1 MTARHLIFVLFFTLS
16 LTTFSQTKSYF
27 PYLTRVSIDT
37 TYNVFFSYDKRFTR
51 FINKPCFLLDRE
63 DPLFCAKDSVLA
75 EWMVIAKF
83 KNETLRDSLTIV
95 YSEGMSADP
104 GYVVTSMTGEI
115 ISRFS
120 CLEFYIN
127 GSGTIYTS
135 GHVNNMY
142 NRRRKFQIQNDTILE
157 INQPYNYVGLKGKTL
172 KAITLYKDRVGNEI
186 VAQIPKDYE
195 IEILLADATT
205 KDFNIDN
212 NFLVKTDFGLVGWL
226 RLTNHDIFGSV
237 LKELYYAGD

>member
-1 MTARHLIFVLFFTLS
+1 MTARQLIFVLFLTIS
-16 LTTFSQTKSYF
+16 LTSFSQTKSYF
-27 PYLTRVSIDT
+27 PNLTRISIDT
-37 TYNVFFSYDKRFTR
+37 TYKVFFAYDKKFSR
-51 FINKPCFLLDRE
+51 FINKPCYLLDRK

-75 EWMVIAKF
+75 EWTVIAKF
-83 KNETLRDSLTIV
+83 KNETLKDSLTIV

-104 GYVVTSMTGEI
+104 GYVVTTKTGKL

-120 CLEFYIN
+120 CIEFYIN

-157 INQPYNYVGLKGKTL
+157 IKQSYNFVGLKGKTL
-172 KAITLYKDRVGNEI
+172 KAITLYKDKIGDET

-205 KDFNIDN
+205 KDFDLDY

-226 RLTNHDIFGSV
+226 RLTNDDIYGTV